1 MLGSNKILKIIFV
14 LLLLIVIAEVTYY
27 FSLPKNISEEES
39 TTVDEPVADP
49 YIDPA
54 TITVTDNN
62 QLPPAFNIV
71 TLNYL
76 ARQPSYPNS
85 KITTSIEHRG
95 RVLEISNETTS
106 IRGGDYTYGLKLEF
120 QASVQ
125 DWVYFLPSTLK
136 KAKIYIDESG
146 GGIKKPA
153 NISDIK
159 VGNTVILRRII
170 DPFYEPTDSRHLVE
184 LEINIIT

>member
-1 MLGSNKILKIIFV
+1 MLGSNKVLKIIFI
-14 LLLLIVIAEVTYY
+14 LLLLVVIAEVTYY
-27 FSLPKNISEEES
+27 FSLPKNISEEEP
-39 TTVDEPVADP
+39 TVVDEPVADP
-49 YIDPA
+49 YIDPS
-54 TITVTDNN
+54 TVTVTDNN

-85 KITTSIEHRG
+85 KIITTMEHRG
-95 RVLEISNETTS
+95 KVLEISNESTS
-106 IRGGDYTYGLKLEF
+106 IRGGEYTYGFKVEF

-125 DWVYFLPSTLK
+125 DWMYFLPSTLK
-136 KAKIYIDESG
+136 KAQIYIDESG

-159 VGNTVILRRII
+159 VGDTILIKSTI
-170 DPFYEPTDSRHLVE
+170 NPFYEPTDPRHLVE